1 MNQFVS
7 WLLWWLNWYTLRTW
21 IGDYVMC
28 YLIPLLFH
36 HDVWQSFGGSSCGI
50 EDRFGRKKMDNSFP
64 KASEG
69 FIVCK
74 IAISTDES
82 ETIKCIE
89 FLCFDWMTKFTLAL
103 YTLVCE
109 IFCFAS
115 LSEKTYCFII
125 SCIVSRRMQS
135 RRFNAAYAWWQAQDL
150 VDNTC
155 CKSLLKL
162 TLLFYQD
169 LFDLFEYLIYWVW
182 W

>member
-1 MNQFVS
+1 MFRKTNEPVCKLITLMVKLVHPPYMN
-7 WLLWWLNWYTLRTW
+7 WWLCYVLLNPSAVSPGCMAELRRELVREW
-21 IGDYVMC
+21 R
-28 YLIPLLFH
+28 PF
-36 HDVWQSFGGSSCGI
+36 
-50 EDRFGRKKMDNSFP
+50 RRKKMDNSFP

-74 IAISTDES
+74 IAISTDDS
-82 ETIKCIE
+82 ETMKWIE
-89 FLCFDWMTKFTLAL
+89 FLCFDWMTKFALAL

-109 IFCFAS
+109 FFCFAS

-125 SCIVSRRMQS
+125 ICIVSRRMQS
-135 RRFNAAYAWWQAQDL
+135 WRFNAAYAWWQAQDL

-169 LFDLFEYLIYWVW
+169 LFDFYFF
-182 W
+182 